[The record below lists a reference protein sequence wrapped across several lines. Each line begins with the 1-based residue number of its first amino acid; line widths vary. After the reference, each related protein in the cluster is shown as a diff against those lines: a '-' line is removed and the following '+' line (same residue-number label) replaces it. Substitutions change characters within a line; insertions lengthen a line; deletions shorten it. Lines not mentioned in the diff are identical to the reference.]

1 LGQGF
6 IKKGGYMK
14 RRHFCFLLLLALLM
28 ILPVRAFPADEA
40 LHSVW
45 AVKDCKVIIQP
56 GRVMEKG
63 MIIIRDGLIEYAGAN
78 AVIPADAEIID
89 GAGMTAYAGF
99 IDALGDSILKMPE
112 EKIDPSKIFSGD
124 YSDKEKGIA
133 PEIKAYDY
141 VNLTKTAITKFHRN
155 GITAALVIPS
165 KGIFTGQA
173 SLFSLSQT
181 VKEKAVILKDNM
193 LGIGFSASS
202 VIGYPDSLMGVVA
215 FLKQEFAD
223 LAYYI
228 MHTSRWI
235 SDMNGIA
242 RPEYKAIFEEL
253 LPFLTGKK
261 YIVFLCR
268 NKNDIIRAIKIGSE
282 YKLKYLICDIGDEAF
297 RVIPELKKSDAP
309 VLLTL
314 GFKSPSTSI
323 YSQQGKD
330 VRSEAEKELYPSNA
344 ARLAE
349 AGIKFAFS
357 SYSTPEPDKFLGN
370 IMIAVE
376 KGLSN
381 EKALRA
387 LTVDA
392 AAIFGVDRALGTIE
406 PGKIANLV
414 ISQGDPLAK
423 DSKVKYVFADGIKF
437 DMKEKKAEGG
447 EKPTVNVSGKWEITV
462 EGGMGMKITLEVV
475 QEESTLSGKMTSQY
489 NQSEFTDG
497 TVSGNEISLVIT
509 INAMGRTVDIYVSG
523 VVEGDT
529 ISGTIAFGAMGSA
542 EFTGKRIP

>member
-1 LGQGF
+1 
-6 IKKGGYMK
+6 MK
-14 RRHFCFLLLLALLM
+14 RRQLCFLLLLTLLV
-28 ILPVRAFPADEA
+28 ILPAVAFSADEA

-45 AVKDCKVIIQP
+45 AVKDCKVIVQP
-56 GRVMEKG
+56 GRVIEKG
-63 MIIIRDGLIEYAGAN
+63 VIIIRDGLIEYAGAN
-78 AVIPADAEIID
+78 TVIPADAEIID
-89 GAGMTAYAGF
+89 GTGLTAYAGF
-99 IDALGDSILKMPE
+99 IDAFGDSTLKMPE
-112 EKIDPSKIFSGD
+112 EKTDPSKAYSGD
-124 YSDKEKGIA
+124 YSDRERGIA

-141 VNLTKTAITKFHRN
+141 ANLTKAGITKFHKN
-155 GITAALVIPS
+155 GITAALVLPS

-181 VKEKAVILKDNM
+181 VKEKAVIIKDNL

-202 VIGYPDSLMGVVA
+202 VTGYPDSLMGVIA

-228 MHTSRWI
+228 MHTSRWEK
-235 SDMNGIA
+235 DMNGIS
-242 RPEYKAIFEEL
+242 RPEYKAEFEEL
-253 LPFLTGKK
+253 LPFFTGKK
-261 YIVFLCR
+261 QVVFLCR
-268 NKNDIIRAIKIGSE
+268 NQYDIIRAIKIGSE
-282 YKLKYLICDIGDEAF
+282 YKLKYLICDIGGEAF
-297 RVIPELKKSDAP
+297 RVIPELKKSGVP
-309 VLLTL
+309 VLLAL

-330 VRSEAEKELYPSNA
+330 VRSEAERELYPSNA

-376 KGLSN
+376 KGLAT

-392 AAIFGVDRALGTIE
+392 ASFFGVERALGTIE
-406 PGKIANLV
+406 AGKIANLV
-414 ISQGDPLAK
+414 ISQGDPLLK
-423 DSKVKYVFADGIKF
+423 ESKVKYVFADGIKF
-437 DMKEKKAEGG
+437 DMKEKKAEEG
-447 EKPTVNVSGKWEITV
+447 EKPTVNVSGKWEVTT
-462 EGGMGMKITLEVV
+462 EGGMGMKYTLELT
-475 QEESTLSGKMTSQY
+475 QEEATLSGKRITQY
-489 NQSEFTDG
+489 GQDEFTDG
-497 TVSGNEISLVIT
+497 TVSGNQISFT
-509 INAMGRTVDIYVSG
+509 ISISAMGRMVDIYISG

-529 ISGTIAFGAMGSA
+529 INGTISFGAMGSA